1 LKLTPGLPKF
11 LRKNTL
17 PNPLLQSLKET
28 QQISAVT
35 TDTHENVG
43 LQRQQDWSVK
53 AIKVLKTFLSLI
65 KKQQPLALKAPLINM
80 KHDQCSMSRKIH
92 SQGFKE
98 NHCPLQV
105 KTT

>member
-1 LKLTPGLPKF
+1 LKLTPRLPKF
-11 LRKNTL
+11 LKTNTL
-17 PNPLLQSLKET
+17 PNPLLKSPKET
-28 QQISAVT
+28 QQISALT

-43 LQRQQDWSVK
+43 LQRQEDWYVG

-92 SQGFKE
+92 SQG
-98 NHCPLQV
+98 
-105 KTT
+105 